1 MSIRMLIIR
10 LACIMGGLS
19 ATAAFVVLSINS
31 AYFGMQDQYIDAT
44 EQFALISR
52 DKEEVTQVITLN
64 EPLPESRIESMG
76 MRSLPLNCCRSEYA
90 IYLSAISS
98 ASSVDRST
106 AALYRLS
113 EAWEQFIRAQQI
125 TMMSAREELEELRQ
139 LRSLIVPTTATLLLV
154 ASLAF
159 GMWFINRHVMT
170 PIERLTTYVR
180 QSVRGGEPQRA
191 DLRGSVTEL
200 EFIQSSFESV
210 IADFR
215 GSLQTR
221 GQRAAEMSRTSDVL
235 ERQFQ
240 NLIELSEKPA
250 FILDASGAIRT
261 WNKHMVALTGMAK
274 SQANRLIF
282 SQELLTGQSAQIF
295 DDAFQIVRGGGMPD
309 EFRCELTLR
318 GNRIISLQFQLSPQ
332 LESALGVNRVLV
344 LVNTPSDNKS
354 FTSETL
360 TSKTLAPESAVG
372 IALVSELS
380 SSLHRLGANNKGG
393 SEQQVAVR
401 QLEALQTAVKW
412 VGSRSYEREQSVLD
426 LGELVMHFKSTFT
439 PKLMDLDVDIALDLA
454 MAPNA
459 MKFRGNAGSLLTAL
473 EKLADNAVESILLA
487 APPKGQ
493 ISVSLSLAG
502 GPVARIVMA
511 DNGGGIISGQ
521 ERQIFEPFFT
531 TKAVQGHLG
540 LGLTHTRDL
549 IQFMSGSVAVSSA
562 GSPDGLHIAIELPLV
577 SE

>member
-1 MSIRMLIIR
+1 MSIKTFLIR
-10 LACIMGGLS
+10 LACITGGLF
-19 ATAAFVVLSINS
+19 ATASFVVMSLNH
-31 AYFGMQDQYIDAT
+31 AYFGMQDQYIEAT
-44 EQFALISR
+44 QRFALISR
-52 DKEEVTQVITLN
+52 DKEEVTQIIALN
-64 EPLPESRIESMG
+64 EPVLDSRIESMG

-90 IYLSAISS
+90 IYLSAISD
-98 ASSVDRST
+98 ASPVERST
-106 AALYRLS
+106 AALYRVS
-113 EAWEQFIRAQQI
+113 EAWEQFIRAQQT
-125 TMMSAREELEELRQ
+125 TMARERKELEELKR
-139 LRSLIVPTTATLLLV
+139 LRNLIVPTSAILLLLV
-154 ASLAF
+154 SLAF
-159 GMWFINRHVMT
+159 GIWFINRHVMT
-170 PIERLTTYVR
+170 PIERLMTYVR

-191 DLRGSVTEL
+191 DLSGSVAEL
-200 EFIQSSFESV
+200 KFIQSSFESV

-221 GQRAAEMSRTSDVL
+221 GQRAAEMSQTSDVL

-261 WNKHMVALTGMAK
+261 WNKHMVALTGIAK

-282 SQELLTGQSAQIF
+282 SQELLTGPSAQIF

-344 LVNTPSDNKS
+344 LVNTPSDDK
-354 FTSETL
+354 TL
-360 TSKTLAPESAVG
+360 TSEILTSETLAPESAVG
-372 IALVSELS
+372 IELVSELS

-393 SEQQVAVR
+393 AEQVAVR
-401 QLEALQTAVKW
+401 QLEALQTAVQW
-412 VGSRSYEREQSVLD
+412 VGSRSYERDQSVLD

-439 PKLMDLDVDIALDLA
+439 PKLMDLDVDITLDLA
-454 MAPNA
+454 MTPNA

-473 EKLADNAVESILLA
+473 EKLADNAMESILLA

-493 ISVSLSLAG
+493 ISVSVSLAD

-511 DNGGGIISGQ
+511 DNGGGIESGQ

-549 IQFMSGSVAVSSA
+549 IQFMSGSIAVSRA
-562 GSPDGLHIAIELPLV
+562 GSPDGLHITIELPLV